1 MRNAVRAIFDMRR
14 SIQSMQI
21 TILNA
26 RYVMNQCVK
35 SIRQSRSYLSLVA
48 SIRRI
53 SSYQHLWIK
62 CADYLTSRSRHADHL
77 LKLDSTDTL
86 LARAPQ
92 GLTPRLKGASR
103 WVAKVLVGALCLSG
117 TQSAEAQLDATKS
130 IKALADYQLTDK
142 QYKCHNQIIYREST
156 WKIDAV
162 NGSHHGYYQI
172 RSKHIKGKPYDY
184 QFWMYWYY
192 VAYRYGI
199 TKYDEPNYCKA
210 LHHLKTKGWQ

>member
-1 MRNAVRAIFDMRR
+1 MKITWLNAVSAT
-14 SIQSMQI
+14 SK
-21 TILNA
+21 
-26 RYVMNQCVK
+26 CVK
-35 SIRQSRSYLSLVA
+35 SIRQSRLYLNQVA
-48 SIRRI
+48 STRRI

-77 LKLDSTDTL
+77 LKLDSSDKL
-86 LARAPQ
+86 LARAHQ

-130 IKALADYQLTDK
+130 LKSLADYQLTFK
-142 QYKCHNQIIYREST
+142 QYSCHNQIVFKEST
-156 WKIDAV
+156 WKIDAI
-162 NGSHHGYYQI
+162 NGSHYGYYQM
-172 RSKHIKGKPYDY
+172 RNKYIKGKAYDY

-192 VAYRYGI
+192 VAKRYGV
-199 TKYDEPNYCKA
+199 TKYDEPNYCNA

>member
-1 MRNAVRAIFDMRR
+1 
-14 SIQSMQI
+14 MQN

-35 SIRQSRSYLSLVA
+35 SIRQSRSYLNQVA
-48 SIRRI
+48 FTRLT

-62 CADYLTSRSRHADHL
+62 CADYLTSRSRHADYL
-77 LKLDSTDTL
+77 LKLDSSDKL
-86 LARAPQ
+86 LARAHQ

-130 IKALADYQLTDK
+130 LKSLANYQLTDK
-142 QYKCHNQIIYREST
+142 QYKCHNEIIYRESR

-162 NGSHHGYYQI
+162 NGSHYGYYQMKN
-172 RSKHIKGKPYDY
+172 KHIKGKAYDY

-192 VAYRYGI
+192 VASRYSI
-199 TKYDEPNYCKA
+199 TKYDEPNYCNA